1 GVEGI
6 ARDITKQKKTEED
19 LKKAHDFSQSLIDTA
34 QTIILVLS
42 PEGKIIS
49 FNPYMEKVSG
59 YKLTEVKG
67 KDWFKTFLPKQDF
80 SHIRVLFKKAISNIQ
95 TIGNVNP
102 IVTKSRELVYIEWH
116 DKTLKDR
123 TGKVIGLLSIGLD
136 VTKLKK
142 AYDELK
148 KIDELKSNAIRDL
161 THEFK
166 TPVSKIQMASNIL
179 QAYIKNPVE
188 KRENINKYLDIIKKN
203 TAFAI
208 RQVSQTLEFS
218 KLQELEGIQKT
229 PVIFCDL
236 LKDMAKAYHPKKITI
251 VTATH
256 TDKKFKLN
264 KEMMKTLVRNLLEN
278 AIKFTKKG
286 TIRLSCSFKDNNL
299 VFAVEDTGIGIRKE
313 DMEQVKKPFTQL
325 DPSIQGM
332 GIGLAL
338 CQKIV
343 QLHSGTLDIMSTFGK
358 GTKVTIMIPEAKHEK
373 KHIDS

>member
-1 GVEGI
+1 
-6 ARDITKQKKTEED
+6 

-179 QAYIKNPVE
+179 QAYIKDPVE